1 MNQLHVPETI
11 RRLARDRSVRA
22 ALFAFTL
29 SRVTVLVIFVLIG
42 LLKTAPDSFP
52 GHYDAYIS
60 LDKAPIARVLRHEV
74 LTADVNW
81 YVGIAEHGYEQ
92 IPFNNDVPRNWA
104 FFPLFP
110 LLLHLAAF
118 VTGEFVLTGMAFSH
132 LCFFFALFLLH
143 RLSLLF

>member
-1 MNQLHVPETI
+1 MNQLPVPETI
-11 RRLARDRSVRA
+11 RRLARDRRVRA

-29 SRVTVLVIFVLIG
+29 SRVTVLVIFVPIG

-60 LDKAPIARVLRHEV
+60 LDKAPIARVLRQEV

-81 YVGIAEHGYEQ
+81 SIGIAEYGYEHM
-92 IPFNNDVPRNWA
+92 PFNADVPRNWA

-110 LLLHLAAF
+110 LLLPLPAF
-118 VTGEFVLTGMAFSH
+118 VTGEFVITGRVISPVFSMQT
-132 LCFFFALFLLH
+132 LFL
-143 RLSLLF
+143 